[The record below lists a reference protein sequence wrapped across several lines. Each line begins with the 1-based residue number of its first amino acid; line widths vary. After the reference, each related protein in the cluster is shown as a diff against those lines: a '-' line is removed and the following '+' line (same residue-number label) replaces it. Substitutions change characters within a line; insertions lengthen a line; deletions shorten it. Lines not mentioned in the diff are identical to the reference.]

1 MAKTEPSAR
10 QREIVEAVV
19 DHGSVAAAGTALGI
33 TALTVDRAL
42 SSYHRRVC
50 PGRIAELEEEVAR
63 LNDKAKMDK
72 AAYRLEQVVGRIERA
87 VTPVSHRRLADGGTR
102 VKEQLR
108 QARETTISA
117 PRDGGGR
124 RTSS

>member
-19 DHGSVAAAGTALGI
+19 EHGSVAAAAAALGI

-50 PGRIAELEEEVAR
+50 PRRIADLEEEVR
-63 LNDKAKMDK
+63 LLRDKVAMDR
-72 AAYRLEQVVGRIERA
+72 AAHRLERVVGRIERA

-108 QARETTISA
+108 QARATTSSA
-117 PRDGGGR
+117 PRDSGGR